1 MCNAPRPRVRINY
14 ICDMQM
20 NSFWLCFIPLF
31 VAVDAFGVLPM
42 FIGLT
47 EDLDARQKRLIVIQ
61 SVITALVVGLA
72 FLFAG
77 QWLLSVLGIT
87 IADFMIAGGTLLF
100 VMSIHDLI
108 VLEKRQRVGNAD
120 SLGAVPIGVPLI
132 VGPAVLT
139 TGILLIRQHG
149 IVPTTIAMGLNIAI
163 AGAIFW
169 FSDAIAGLLG
179 KNGAKVISKLATL
192 LLAAFGVMMVRKGIM
207 QYLV

>member
-1 MCNAPRPRVRINY
+1 
-14 ICDMQM
+14 M

-31 VAVDAFGVLPM
+31 VAADAFGVLPM

-47 EDLDARQKRLIVIQ
+47 EDLDAREKRLIVIQ

-72 FLFAG
+72 FLFVG

-108 VLEKRQRVGNAD
+108 VLEKKQRVGSAD

-139 TGILLIRQHG
+139 TGILLMRQHG
-149 IVPTTIAMGLNIAI
+149 ILITTIAMGLNIAI
-163 AGAIFW
+163 AGIIFW
-169 FSDAIAGLLG
+169 FSDAIARLLG

-207 QYLV
+207 QYFV

>member
-1 MCNAPRPRVRINY
+1 
-14 ICDMQM
+14 MQM